1 MSNIGKEF
9 VVYFLSGIFVFFL
22 SAVAMAQHHHD
33 QGGGSTTAPKKA
45 APHDLGK
52 RPVQSVTE
60 EGLKIDFEVMSIE
73 AHMAMPGLKGH
84 SQHGAAAH
92 SQSHAIMVM
101 NQDTASKEIISD
113 AKVMFS
119 VSSPSGA
126 EESGKLEWS
135 GDHYAGGFSPKAKGT
150 YQVRLK
156 ITSGGMEREAKF
168 LYEAKK

>member
-1 MSNIGKEF
+1 MRKRLVS
-9 VVYFLSGIFVFFL
+9 VYLSGLLLFFFSGTAL
-22 SAVAMAQHHHD
+22 AQHGHD
-33 QGGGSTTAPKKA
+33 HGPSLAPPSPKA
-45 APHDLGK
+45 GPQKTSA
-52 RPVQSVTE
+52 QSVTV
-60 EGLKIDFEVMSIE
+60 EGLKVTLEVMSMGE
-73 AHMAMPGLKGH
+73 HMKHAAKGGSHGDADHAKSH
-84 SQHGAAAH
+84 S
-92 SQSHAIMVM
+92 IMVTI
-101 NQDTASKEIISD
+101 QDTASQEIISD

-168 LYEAKK
+168 LYETKK